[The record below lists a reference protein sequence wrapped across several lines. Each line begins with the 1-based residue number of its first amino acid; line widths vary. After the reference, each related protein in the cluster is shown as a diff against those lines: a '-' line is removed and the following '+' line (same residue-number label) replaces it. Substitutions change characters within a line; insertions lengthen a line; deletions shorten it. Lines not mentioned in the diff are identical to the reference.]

1 MVAELVSLSLGA
13 TPTATFPIVPAGS
26 FKTDTCADWYG
37 FQCNYDTAQRCGYD
51 ADTVAD
57 LLRNCPETC
66 DTCEPSINVHGDPM
80 FRAGDRYTKLA
91 LPEGRLQPLVT
102 WTTTEGTKCE
112 LLGSTVAAGDD
123 DKDDVEAQWFTHFR
137 VDVNGSTVLDIER
150 VVPTPH
156 SPKMQVKLDGEE
168 IIPALP

>member
-26 FKTDTCADWYG
+26 FKTDTCADDPTWTGTGPKRDYKCEDWYG

-66 DTCEPSINVHGDPM
+66 DTCEPSD
-80 FRAGDRYTKLA
+80 
-91 LPEGRLQPLVT
+91 
-102 WTTTEGTKCE
+102 TE
-112 LLGSTVAAGDD
+112 V
-123 DKDDVEAQWFTHFR
+123 
-137 VDVNGSTVLDIER
+137 
-150 VVPTPH
+150 
-156 SPKMQVKLDGEE
+156 
-168 IIPALP
+168 